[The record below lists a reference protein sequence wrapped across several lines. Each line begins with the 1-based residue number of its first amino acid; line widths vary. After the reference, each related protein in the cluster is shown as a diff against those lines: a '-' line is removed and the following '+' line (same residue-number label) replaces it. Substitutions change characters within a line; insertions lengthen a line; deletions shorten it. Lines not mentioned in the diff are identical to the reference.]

1 MTNSEHPDTVYR
13 TSPRRVGKML
23 AIIIGIQVVG
33 AVIFFT
39 HYDYWNSYLPEA
51 GKLQEEQME
60 KTAAAASAAAST
72 SGPSTKQGTFTG
84 TENDVSLKFVESP
97 DFKNYGFNAPI
108 GSPGANPE
116 VDVKLG
122 DKIVFSVTNGG
133 KSFHAFAITAST
145 SGPGPAIDGT
155 TIGTADNPMKPGQS
169 GTVTFIPGSAGTYY
183 YICAVPGHR
192 ELGMEGK
199 IVVSGGAGAGHA
211 GLAAGTGGTAPANGK
226 KVAFSLAFEIS
237 SDFSKYG
244 FNGTIGSPGANPQI
258 EVHSG
263 DTVTIHLSN
272 PSKSFHAFGI
282 VTDPNNPSGV
292 LWSSAF
298 KTPDN
303 PMKPGEKGDV
313 TFVAGT
319 PGMYHYICT
328 VPGHAALGMDGDFVV
343 EK

>member
-1 MTNSEHPDTVYR
+1 MSQSDHPETIYR
-13 TSPRRVGKML
+13 TTPRRVGKML
-23 AIIIGIQVVG
+23 AIIIGIQIVG
-33 AVIFFT
+33 GLIFFT
-39 HYDYWNSYLPEA
+39 HYDYWNSYLPQA

-60 KTAAAASAAAST
+60 KAAAAASGA
-72 SGPSTKQGTFTG
+72 SGPSTTQGSFTG
-84 TENDVSLKFVESP
+84 TEHDVSLKFVESP

-116 VDVKLG
+116 VDVKVG

-199 IVVSGGAGAGHA
+199 IVVGGGAGGGAAGVA
-211 GLAAGTGGTAPANGK
+211 PGTGGTVSANGN
-226 KVAFSLAFEIS
+226 KVSYSLSFDIS

-244 FNGTIGSPGANPQI
+244 FNGTIGAPGANPDI

-263 DTVTIHLSN
+263 DTVTIHLTN

-282 VTDPNNPSGV
+282 VTDPNNPSGIV
-292 LWSSAF
+292 WNAAY

-303 PMKPGEKGDV
+303 PMKPGESGDV

-319 PGMYHYICT
+319 PGLYHYICT
-328 VPGHAALGMDGDFVV
+328 VPGHAALGMDGHLIV

>member
-1 MTNSEHPDTVYR
+1 MSRTEHEAPIYR
-13 TSPRRVGKML
+13 TSPRRVAKML

-33 AVIFFT
+33 GAIFFT
-39 HYDYWNSYLPEA
+39 HYDYWNSYLPQA

-60 KTAAAASAAAST
+60 KEAATPSSS
-72 SGPSTKQGTFTG
+72 SGPSTTQGTFSG
-84 TENDVSLKFVESP
+84 AEHDVSLKFIESP

-108 GSPGANPE
+108 GSPGADPE
-116 VDVKLG
+116 IDVKLG

-155 TIGTADNPMKPGQS
+155 TIGTADSPMKPGQS

-199 IVVSGGAGAGHA
+199 IVVGGGSGGEASGM
-211 GLAAGTGGTAPANGK
+211 AAGTGGTAPANGN
-226 KVAFSLAFEIS
+226 KVSYSLAFEIS
-237 SDFSKYG
+237 PDFSKYG
-244 FNGTIGSPGANPQI
+244 FNGTGDAGTNPDI
-258 EVHSG
+258 TVHSG
-263 DTVTIHLSN
+263 DTVTIHVTN

-292 LWSSAF
+292 VWNASY
-298 KTPDN
+298 KTPDS
-303 PMKPGEKGDV
+303 PMKPGESGDV

-319 PGMYHYICT
+319 PGLYHYICT
-328 VPGHAALGMDGDFVV
+328 VPGHAALGMDGHFIV